1 MMDDFLQ
8 NSPPRVIAAM
18 LISILLLLCAV
29 QVMYLLWPQVKQY
42 RQLNDSYQVLQ
53 SAAGSSSGLQQQ
65 LQRTQNE
72 VRELS
77 YKLHGDMAGLPDNQM
92 ESYIIGRLQ
101 KVSWQSDV
109 ELASVIPGKGK
120 KVQMFQETLF
130 DVNINARYFDF
141 FNWLRTINKE
151 LGYVVVKKFEINPQS
166 NQGEKDP
173 KLSITL
179 TLVSYRMVQDG

>member
-1 MMDDFLQ
+1 MNDFLQ
-8 NSPPRVIAAM
+8 NSQPRVIGGM
-18 LISILLLLCAV
+18 LITIVLLVSII
-29 QVMYLLWPQVKQY
+29 QIMYLLLPQVKQY
-42 RQLNDSYQVLQ
+42 RKLNASYQILQ
-53 SAAGSSSGLQQQ
+53 QAAGSSTGLQQQ
-65 LQRTQNE
+65 LQQTRQQ
-72 VRELS
+72 VKDLS
-77 YKLHGDMAGLPDNQM
+77 YQLHGDMAGLPDNQM

-101 KVSWQSDV
+101 KVSWQADV

-141 FNWLRTINKE
+141 FNWLQTINEE

-166 NQGEKDP
+166 NQGDKDP
-173 KLSITL
+173 RLNISL